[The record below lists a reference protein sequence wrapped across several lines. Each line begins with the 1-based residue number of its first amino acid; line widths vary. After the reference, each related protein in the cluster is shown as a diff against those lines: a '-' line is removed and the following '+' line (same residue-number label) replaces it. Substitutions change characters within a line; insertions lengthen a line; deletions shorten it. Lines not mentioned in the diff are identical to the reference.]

1 MFIIKSE
8 TTLEIMI
15 HDQLKYDIIYPALFL
30 FQMQYKLKIRSLAL
44 LGSTYTTFNLA
55 NTDPFHHWHHLQVK
69 LGIHGMLNI
78 TIWISTHGFA
88 LSLPSQNMHYFTSI

>member
-55 NTDPFHHWHHLQVK
+55 NCYGSG
-69 LGIHGMLNI
+69 LGLLEAEYSPKGRPRYC
-78 TIWISTHGFA
+78 SQA
-88 LSLPSQNMHYFTSI
+88 L